1 MSNLHEDKRL
11 MTQTCFRYGQDEI
24 ADMLTALGAQETV
37 EAPKKVSIV
46 GDVDPPW
53 VRRVSRREQ
62 AA

>member
-1 MSNLHEDKRL
+1 
-11 MTQTCFRYGQDEI
+11 
-24 ADMLTALGAQETV
+24 MLNAKGAKETV

>member
-1 MSNLHEDKRL
+1 MY
-11 MTQTCFRYGQDEI
+11 CRYGQDDI
-24 ADMLTALGAQETV
+24 AEMLTAKGAKESV
-37 EAPKKVSIV
+37 EVPKKISIV